1 MKSKAYVKKGNLPP
15 APAPTR
21 PVRSEI
27 IYGKIERDIENGL
40 RFKKILHC
48 FSPEFITDE
57 QRARAVRSRNENLE
71 NAWTYEE
78 IKRLKQMHRS
88 GMSRKDILESFPNRT
103 KDAVGCKLRK
113 LIKKGEI

>member
-1 MKSKAYVKKGNLPP
+1 MRSKAYVKRQNLPE
-15 APAPTR
+15 APEPTR
-21 PVRSEI
+21 PVRIESDSESGCRLSLA
-27 IYGKIERDIENGL
+27 Y
-40 RFKKILHC
+40 
-48 FSPEFITDE
+48 ITE
-57 QRARAVRSRNENLE
+57 GQRERAVRSRNENLE

-103 KDAVGCKLRK
+103 KDAVGSKLRK